1 MYEIFVLWKGEGG
14 GLEPLYFTFFA
25 LVADSVLS
33 LAVFAEL
40 MRVGTVL
47 LQAIALSAERFE
59 EISPIDISFIF
70 VRGACFLPWS
80 AWRWTAI

>member
-1 MYEIFVLWKGEGG
+1 MKYLSFGREGEVAWN
-14 GLEPLYFTFFA
+14 LCILHFFT
-25 LVADSVLS
+25 LVADNVLS

-47 LQAIALSAERFE
+47 LQAIALSTEHFE
-59 EISPIDISFIF
+59 EISPIDIPFIF

-80 AWRWTAI
+80 ARRWTAI

>member
-1 MYEIFVLWKGEGG
+1 MKYLSFEREGEVAWN
-14 GLEPLYFTFFA
+14 LCILPFFFA
-25 LVADSVLS
+25 LVADNVLS

-47 LQAIALSAERFE
+47 LQAIALSTEHFE
-59 EISPIDISFIF
+59 EISPIDIPFFF

-80 AWRWTAI
+80 ARRWTAI